1 MDWSRAFDCIFH
13 DLVIA
18 KLAAYSLSLSGLKL
32 MLSYLSHCQQCVKKQ
47 YLVFRLTSW
56 K

>member
-1 MDWSRAFDCIFH
+1 MDLSKAFDCILH

-18 KLAAYSLSLSGLKL
+18 KLAAYSLSLSDLKL
-32 MLSYLSHCQQCVKKQ
+32 MLSYLSHCQQCVKEQ
-47 YLVFRLTSW
+47 YLVFRVTSW